1 MFPPG
6 WGRRETLLCG
16 EPTAEGK
23 ADGGVATL
31 SEDRGQL
38 QRGPNIK
45 VTIQGLPQQSSG

>member
-6 WGRRETLLCG
+6 WGWQETLLCG

-31 SEDRGQL
+31 SDQGQL
-38 QRGPNIK
+38 QRGPTIK
-45 VTIQGLPQQSSG
+45 VTIQGLC

>member
-6 WGRRETLLCG
+6 WGWPETLLCG

-31 SEDRGQL
+31 SEDRSQL
-38 QRGPNIK
+38 QRDPK
-45 VTIQGLPQQSSG
+45 VTIQGFP